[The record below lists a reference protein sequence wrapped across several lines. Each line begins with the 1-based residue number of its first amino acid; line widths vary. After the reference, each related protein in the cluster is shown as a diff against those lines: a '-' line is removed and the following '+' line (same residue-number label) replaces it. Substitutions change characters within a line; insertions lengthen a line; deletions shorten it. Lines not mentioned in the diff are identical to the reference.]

1 MNSLGKRKR
10 RLSAIAGI
18 LMLVAGCFNIFW
30 LVGAFT
36 RILDIKELL
45 RITWVISPLPYIIL
59 DIGFGGSA
67 LIASV
72 LAIIFILAIFLCIFG
87 GAFALRGKTWRS
99 LLIGSVGA
107 FICIPLLGI
116 IVLIITL
123 TTRKK
128 VIRAEK
134 P

>member
-10 RLSAIAGI
+10 RLSSIAGI

-30 LVGAFT
+30 LVSAST

-45 RITWVISPLPYIIL
+45 RITWVISPMPYIIL

-72 LAIIFILAIFLCIFG
+72 LAIIFILAIFLCIIG
-87 GAFALRGKTWRS
+87 GVFALRGKTRRS

-116 IVLIITL
+116 IALIITL
-123 TTRKK
+123 TTRNK

>member
-1 MNSLGKRKR
+1 
-10 RLSAIAGI
+10 
-18 LMLVAGCFNIFW
+18 MLVAGCFNIFW
-30 LVGAFT
+30 LVSAST

-45 RITWVISPLPYIIL
+45 RITWVISPMPYIIL

-72 LAIIFILAIFLCIFG
+72 LAIIFILAIFLCIIG

-99 LLIGSVGA
+99 LLMGSVGA

-116 IVLIITL
+116 IALIITL
-123 TTRKK
+123 TTRNK